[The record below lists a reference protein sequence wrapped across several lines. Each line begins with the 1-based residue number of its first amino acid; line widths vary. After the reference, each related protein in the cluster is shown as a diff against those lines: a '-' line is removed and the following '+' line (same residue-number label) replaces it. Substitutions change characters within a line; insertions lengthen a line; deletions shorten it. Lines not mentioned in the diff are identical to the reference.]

1 MRIIFSCLRR
11 CVLPS
16 LLLLAGRVFITPV
29 LVAQDPAVESSEAV
43 PPSDPDDA
51 RELLERLET
60 AHAVITAFNSPLTYR
75 KEYAL
80 EGDFETRI
88 GEVALRGHG
97 ADREI
102 VLVFDRVVDAGG
114 HGTDD
119 LRYHLYKDGWWTEI
133 NPGQRRIVS
142 RQMQAPG
149 SPRDPFELG
158 EGPLPL
164 PLGQK
169 ADDVETRF
177 EVSIGEQPD
186 DPVLRGVKNAHVL
199 HLVPRLGTPAAEDI
213 ESIDLLYDRAS
224 LLPVGILVIDQTGD
238 RTTAWLRKPES
249 SLEKSSFDGR
259 AGEAGTLIKKAASD
273 PAWTVDRKPLPA
285 SRSGEN
291 P

>member
-1 MRIIFSCLRR
+1 MRIIFSCLR
-11 CVLPS
+11 CLVLPG
-16 LLLLAGRVFITPV
+16 LLLLVGRACFI
-29 LVAQDPAVESSEAV
+29 LVPGGQDAEAAKPPAEAR
-43 PPSDPDDA
+43 PELEDA
-51 RELLERLET
+51 RQLLERLET
-60 AHAVITAFNSPLTYR
+60 AHAAVTVFNSPLTYR

-102 VLVFDRVVDAGG
+102 VLVFDRVVDADG

-133 NPGQRRIVS
+133 NPGRRRIVS

-169 ADDVETRF
+169 ADDVQARF
-177 EVSIGEQPD
+177 EVSLGEQPD
-186 DPVLRGVKNAHVL
+186 DPVLLGVKNAHVL

-213 ESIDLLYDRAS
+213 ESIDLLYDQQS
-224 LLPVGILVIDQTGD
+224 LLPVGILVVDHTGD
-238 RTTAWLRKPES
+238 RTTAWLRKPAS
-249 SLEKSSFDGR
+249 SLEKSSFEGR
-259 AGEAGTLIKKAASD
+259 AGEASTLMEKAAGD
-273 PAWTVDRKPLPA
+273 PGWTVDRKPLPPA
-285 SRSGEN
+285 QTGEN